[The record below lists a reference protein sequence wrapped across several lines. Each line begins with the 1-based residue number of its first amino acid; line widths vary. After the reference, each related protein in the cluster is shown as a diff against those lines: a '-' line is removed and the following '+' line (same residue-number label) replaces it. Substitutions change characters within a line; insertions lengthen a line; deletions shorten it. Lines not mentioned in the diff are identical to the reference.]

1 MPPSNRYDLEES
13 PPIGRRRQPRIHR
26 GTFFLANL
34 TKLCIMQLQTRAQ
47 WQAAL
52 NSHAARLAPFVEAH
66 RARRSRGH
74 KHAVWDFLW
83 EYYNF
88 KPAQLLQ
95 WSPGLDVELEDG
107 ATEFAGKFW
116 RSTENGAALDISQ
129 FPIHRLEGARE
140 ILNLLERTAA
150 RAPTHHCFGLHE
162 WAMVHRAPQTRHA
175 SPLRLSDDEIAAVVE
190 SQGVRCS
197 HYDAFRFFTPSARPL
212 NLLQPSS
219 DNRAEFE
226 QPGCLHAN
234 MDLYKWAYKF
244 APWIASDLVADGFE
258 LARDARLLDMRAAP
272 YDLSE
277 FGVEPIPLETAP
289 GRAHYAARQRQ
300 IAERAAPLRARLI
313 VAYQEILKQV

>member
-1 MPPSNRYDLEES
+1 
-13 PPIGRRRQPRIHR
+13 
-26 GTFFLANL
+26 
-34 TKLCIMQLQTRAQ
+34 MQLQTRAQ

-83 EYYNF
+83 EYYSF
-88 KPAQLLQ
+88 KPAQLLG
-95 WSPGLDVELEDG
+95 WSPGFNVELQDG
-107 ATEFAGKFW
+107 AAIFNGKFW
-116 RSTENGAALDISQ
+116 KSTGNGAMLDTNQ
-129 FPIHRLEGARE
+129 FPLHRLEGARE
-140 ILNLLERTAA
+140 ILNLLEQTAA
-150 RAPTHHCFGLHE
+150 RAPSHACFGLHE
-162 WAMVHRAPQTRHA
+162 WAMVYRAPQTRHA

-190 SQGVRCS
+190 AQGVKCS

-212 NLLQPSS
+212 NVLQPASE
-219 DNRAEFE
+219 NRAEFE

-244 APWIASDLVADGFE
+244 APWLASDLVADGFE

-277 FGVEPIPLETAP
+277 FGVEPIRLETAM
-289 GRAHYAARQRQ
+289 GRADYAAQQRQ

-313 VAYQEILKQV
+313 VAYRALIESVS